1 MASSLEEFLSIKPE
15 ETKIETVSV
24 KVKGGKVLDVDV
36 KGLTLEQFKTVKKLS
51 TSSFENLQGGVAVA
65 QVEEITFAQNL
76 CAKGIVEPNLNNA
89 KLRHQFGAT
98 SNEDLVSKLFPV
110 SSIVELGGV
119 IAGLTMGDEEEEQTI
134 TEGTDPELIE
144 EAKN

>member
-65 QVEEITFAQNL
+65 QVE
-76 CAKGIVEPNLNNA
+76 
-89 KLRHQFGAT
+89 
-98 SNEDLVSKLFPV
+98 
-110 SSIVELGGV
+110 
-119 IAGLTMGDEEEEQTI
+119 
-134 TEGTDPELIE
+134 
-144 EAKN
+144 